1 MHNYFYK
8 LKKMPTYKEYFLL
21 HWIVLIWGFTAILGK
36 LITLSPLELVIY
48 RTAIATAISGLVLLY
63 YGQFKSKIKNIEILK
78 MLFTGFLIALHW
90 LLFFGA
96 AKLNASVCLAGLTT
110 ATLWTSILEPI
121 IQKKRIK
128 LYEMGL
134 GLIVMLGLYQIYNAE
149 ISHSLALFMAIGS
162 AFFGVL
168 FSILNA
174 RFTHRHHHQ
183 TITFYEMLGAFLSMM
198 IFLPFHDVFFWSE
211 VTLRFEPTFNDWIY
225 LFILGGIC
233 TVYAY
238 SLSVKLMKKFTPF
251 AVNLTVNLEPVYGII
266 LALLIFGEEEEM
278 KIGFYLGTLI
288 ILLAVFTYPFL
299 KKYFDKKRNKKLRKM
314 VEKRKNMP
322 NYHLKKG
329 NKQKLSS
336 QTSL

>member
-1 MHNYFYK
+1 
-8 LKKMPTYKEYFLL
+8 MPTYKDYFLL

-48 RTAIATAISGLVLLY
+48 RTAIATSISAMVLMY
-63 YGQFKSKIKNIEILK
+63 YRQFEVKIKTIEIIK

-96 AKLNASVCLAGLTT
+96 AKLSASVCLAGLTT

-121 IQKKRIK
+121 IQKRPLKF
-128 LYEMGL
+128 YEMGL
-134 GLIVMLGLYQIYNAE
+134 GLVVMLGLYQIYNVE
-149 ISHSLALFMAIGS
+149 INHSLALFMAMAS

-183 TITFYEMLGAFLSMM
+183 MITFYEMLGAMVSMM
-198 IFLPFHDVFFWSE
+198 VFLPFHDLFFWSE
-211 VTLRFEPTFNDWIY
+211 VTLRFEPTQNDWIY

-266 LALLIFGEEEEM
+266 LALLIFGKEEEM
-278 KIGFYLGTLI
+278 KSGFYLGTII
-288 ILLAVFTYPFL
+288 ILVAIFTYPFL
-299 KKYFDKKRNKKLRKM
+299 KKYFDDRRKKKLRKL
-314 VEKRKNMP
+314 VEKRRNTP
-322 NYHLKKG
+322 YYINKK
-329 NKQKLSS
+329 KKVF
-336 QTSL
+336 

>member
-1 MHNYFYK
+1 
-8 LKKMPTYKEYFLL
+8 MPTYKDYFLL

-36 LITLSPLELVIY
+36 LITISPLELVIY
-48 RTAIATAISGLVLLY
+48 RTAIATSISAIVLVY
-63 YGQFKSKIKNIEILK
+63 YRQFNYHIQRTEILK

-96 AKLNASVCLAGLTT
+96 AKLSASVCLAGITT
-110 ATLWTSILEPI
+110 ATLWTSVLEPL
-121 IQKKRIK
+121 IQRSRVKI
-128 LYEMGL
+128 YEIGL
-134 GLIVMLGLYQIYNAE
+134 GIVVMLGLYQIYNVE
-149 ISHSLALFMAIGS
+149 INHSLALFMAMGS

-183 TITFYEMLGAFLSMM
+183 IITFYEMLGAFLSMM
-198 IFLPFHDVFFWSE
+198 IFLPFHEWFFWSE
-211 VTLRFEPTFNDWIY
+211 VTLRFEPTEMDWVY

-266 LALLIFGEEEEM
+266 LALLIFGSEEEM
-278 KIGFYLGTLI
+278 KQGFYFGTLV

-299 KKYFDKKRNKKLRKM
+299 KKYLSNRRKKRLRM
-314 VEKRKNMP
+314 LVEKRKNLP
-322 NYHLKKG
+322 IHLRKKN
-329 NKQKLSS
+329 NKLV
-336 QTSL
+336 